1 MCAYNRIN
9 NSHACQNSWLQNG
22 VLKDEL
28 GFEGFIMSDWLAQYS
43 GVASVL
49 AGMDMTMPG
58 KPYFHMHASL
68 ILRML
73 TWLFFR

>member
-22 VLKDEL
+22 ILKDEL

-58 KPYFHMHASL
+58 KFFSSR
-68 ILRML
+68 ISNL
-73 TWLFFR
+73 TNANMAVT